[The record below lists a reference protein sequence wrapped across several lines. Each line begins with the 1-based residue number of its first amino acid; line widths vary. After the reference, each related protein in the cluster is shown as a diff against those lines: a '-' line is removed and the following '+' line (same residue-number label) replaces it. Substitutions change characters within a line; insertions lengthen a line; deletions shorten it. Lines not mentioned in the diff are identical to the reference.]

1 MGEAFQSSNA
11 STKPFQAGCLNSLR
25 NSGLVDPEGSEDSR
39 SEVDHLRL
47 RNNAVEALDKGQM
60 GRVLIQVVLP
70 ILLVLKFADED
81 M

>member
-1 MGEAFQSSNA
+1 MRLNA
-11 STKPFQAGCLNSLR
+11 HR
-25 NSGLVDPEGSEDSR
+25 NSRLVDPEGLEDSR

-47 RNNAVEALDKGQM
+47 RNDAVEALDKSQM
-60 GRVLIQVVLP
+60 GRILIQVVLP

>member
-1 MGEAFQSSNA
+1 MRLDSR
-11 STKPFQAGCLNSLR
+11 C
-25 NSGLVDPEGSEDSR
+25 NSGLVDPGGLEDSR

>member
-1 MGEAFQSSNA
+1 MDSCR
-11 STKPFQAGCLNSLR
+11 K
-25 NSGLVDPEGSEDSR
+25 SGLVGFEGLEDSR

-47 RNNAVEALDKGQM
+47 RNDAFEALDKGQVS
-60 GRVLIQVVLP
+60 RVLIQVVLP